1 MPAGDRLF
9 NASYQSYLAL
19 TIGLAA
25 VVISIAYFI
34 SGTMG
39 AAGSTSS
46 GGLTNGSTEE
56 GKKKKKKEAEAEKR
70 TGMTVFFG
78 SQTGTAEGFARTL
91 MEESNK
97 YGIKGLLIF
106 GYINVYCEH

>member
-1 MPAGDRLF
+1 MPAGDRLL
-9 NASYQSYLAL
+9 NASYHSYLAL

-46 GGLTNGSTEE
+46 GGLVNSSTGE
-56 GKKKKKKEAEAEKR
+56 GKKKKKKEAEAEAEKR

-97 YGIKGLLIF
+97 HGKRI
-106 GYINVYCEH
+106 YITDNRI